1 MLAAQQRIT
10 TPEYIRR
17 YESLALEQQ
26 AKYGIPASI
35 KMAQAILE
43 SDCGNSR
50 LARQANNH
58 FGIKCKRDWTGGT
71 IRHDD
76 DERNECFRSY
86 ASAEESF
93 RDHSVFL
100 ERSPRYQKLFT
111 LDPLDYKGWAYGLK
125 EAGYATNPRYPQLL
139 IRIIEDNKLYLLDE
153 GRRLPDP
160 TDGTFLAGMDTPG
173 AGKLPEGLIDVDRY
187 VIQVSVV
194 GGYVVG
200 TNNGSE
206 YVLAQAGDTPKTL
219 AGKLGVPVR
228 RLRRYNDLEKDA
240 QLSAGERVY
249 ITPKQRKAA
258 DAVIHTVSA
267 GETLRTVSQTYAVK
281 LARLVAMNRLDAA
294 EPLNNGEQV
303 RLK

>member
-1 MLAAQQRIT
+1 MLTAQQRIT
-10 TPEYIRR
+10 TQEYIRR

-100 ERSPRYQKLFT
+100 EGSSRYQKLFT
-111 LDPLDYKGWAYGLK
+111 LNPLDYKGWAYGLK

-160 TDGTFLAGMDTPG
+160 TDGTFLAKSDTPG
-173 AGKLPEGLIDVDRY
+173 TGMQPAGPINVDRY
-187 VIQVSVV
+187 IVQLSEV
-194 GGYVVG
+194 GGYVIG

-206 YVLAQAGDTPKTL
+206 YVHAKAGDTPKIL
-219 AGKLGVPVR
+219 ARKLAIPAR
-228 RLRRYNDLEKDA
+228 RLRRYNDFEKGT
-240 QLSAGERVY
+240 QLRAGERVY

-258 DAVIHTVSA
+258 DVVIHTASG
-267 GETLRTVSQTYAVK
+267 GETLHTISQTYAVK